1 MEIFKNQVYIVIMNS
16 KQQIELQKYFSKPRL
31 ESYFPNEP
39 VVKQFKLYK
48 KNIKLCKKFYSKL
61 HYFEIVFRNAIDSV
75 LTSYVNGNDW
85 ITILPLD
92 KDSQH
97 KLTEVKNRLIKQNKQ
112 ITHDRIISE
121 LTLGFWTTL
130 FSKRYTQCKF
140 QSVLVKKVFK
150 DCPKN
155 QRNIKN
161 IQIYV
166 NDIRELRNRV
176 CHYEKIIHFP
186 DLNQKYQNI
195 QTCISWI
202 SKDLTYITK

>member
-1 MEIFKNQVYIVIMNS
+1 MNS
-16 KQQIELQKYFSKPRL
+16 KQKSELIKYFSKTRL
-31 ESYFPNEP
+31 DAYLFNVLVS
-39 VVKQFKLYK
+39 KQFYLYK
-48 KNIKLCKKFYSKL
+48 KYIKLCKKFYTKL
-61 HYFEIVFRNAIDSV
+61 HYFEIIFRNAIDSV
-75 LTSYVNGNDW
+75 LTLYVNGGDW

-97 KLTEVKNRLIKQNKQ
+97 KISEVRNRLSKQNKQ

-130 FSKRYTQCKF
+130 FSKRYTQWKF
-140 QSVLVKKVFK
+140 QSFLVKKVFK
-150 DCPKN
+150 DCPKS

-166 NDIRELRNRV
+166 NEIREIRNRV
-176 CHYEKIIHFP
+176 CHYENIIHYP
-186 DLNQKYQNI
+186 DINQKYKDI

-202 SKDLTYITK
+202 SKDIAKIVK